1 MKVFV
6 VKGICSSFPDTDEWH
21 IATYDNEESA
31 VEHLVKLETFQ
42 EESLEKIANS
52 RSSLL
57 ISNPHDNH
65 KTGPTPFV
73 CVDTK
78 YFMDEIEVHS
88 SYNDF
93 VEDQNSE
100 KESPEINKE

>member
-52 RSSLL
+52 R
-57 ISNPHDNH
+57 
-65 KTGPTPFV
+65 
-73 CVDTK
+73 
-78 YFMDEIEVHS
+78 
-88 SYNDF
+88 
-93 VEDQNSE
+93 
-100 KESPEINKE
+100 